1 MGLKSVAAAIA
12 LVAVQCTLA
21 HAQGT
26 SYYEDPRFD
35 PFQRQLYFV
44 GKDRPHTATRSYD
57 MDDLRHVMNT
67 DSVIYSGIRK
77 KVNTRWRYVNQFFN
91 QDFLEWRSADSAVR
105 VAINPMCDFEVGQD
119 KNQSRDVTTYTNSRG
134 FYIDGNLGK
143 NLWFYCDFTENQ
155 ARYADYYNHLTDSLK
170 NIPGLGRFRRDNVVS
185 ADYDFQTATG
195 YLGFRVGKY
204 VDFLVGKTKTFY
216 GDGYRS
222 LLLSDGA
229 APMPTF
235 RMNLH
240 ILKARYTMMVTQFRC
255 TNNKLSNNGEK
266 TKYSFSHFL
275 DWNMGRRF
283 TFGIFENVTQAT
295 WRLDGSHRG
304 IDWEYLNPFNIFRP
318 GEYNAGSP
326 DKMLI
331 GLNCKFICTDRL
343 TLYGQLMFNEFRLS
357 ELMSD
362 KGWAGNKYAFQLG
375 LKSYN
380 LFKVD
385 GLDAQF
391 EYNQIRP
398 YVYSQYDGLGSYT
411 HQNQSVG
418 HPLGANLKEGVGI
431 VSYRHRRLL
440 VRMQANIIAYGDD
453 YKADSVVSLGHN
465 PERASGRLNSYY
477 GVHMLRGLRT
487 DVRYFDGMASFII
500 NPKSMMNIT
509 AGVRLRSRKSDMT
522 DENSK
527 HFYVALRWG
536 IKSRYY
542 DY

>member
-1 MGLKSVAAAIA
+1 MSLRTFVAALLIA
-12 LVAVQCTLA
+12 APLGAA
-21 HAQGT
+21 FGQGT
-26 SYYEDPRFD
+26 SIYEDPRFD
-35 PFQRQLYFV
+35 PFQRRLYFV

-57 MDDLRHVMNT
+57 MNDIRNYLNP
-67 DSVIYSGIRK
+67 DSVIYHGIRRQ
-77 KVNTRWRYVNQFFN
+77 VNTRFRYVNQFFN
-91 QDFLEWRSADSAVR
+91 GDFLEWRSADSAVR

-119 KNQSRDVTTYTNSRG
+119 SNEKEDKRTWTNSRG

-155 ARYADYYNHLTDSLK
+155 AHYAQYYAHLTDSLK
-170 NIPGLGRFRRDNVVS
+170 NIPGLCRFRRDDVVS
-185 ADYDFQTATG
+185 TGYDFQTATG
-195 YLGFRVGKY
+195 YLAFRVGKY

-222 LLLSDGA
+222 LLLSDGSSS
-229 APMPTF
+229 MPTF
-235 RMNLH
+235 KMNLH
-240 ILKARYTMMVTQFRC
+240 ILKARYTMMVTQLRC

-266 TKYSFSHFL
+266 TKYSFTHFL

-304 IDWEYLNPFNIFRP
+304 IDWEYLNPFVIFRP

-357 ELMSD
+357 ELLSD

-398 YVYSQYDGLGSYT
+398 FVYSQYDALGTYT
-411 HQNQSVG
+411 HQGQSVG

-440 VRMQANIIAYGDD
+440 LRMQANIIAYGDD
-453 YKADSVVSLGHN
+453 YPSDSVVSLGHN
-465 PERASGRLNSYY
+465 PELASGRLNTYY

-487 DVRYFDGMASFII
+487 DISYFDGMASFII

-509 AGVRLRSRKSDMT
+509 AGVRIRKRDSDQTAEESR
-522 DENSK
+522 
-527 HFYVALRWG
+527 HFYVSLRWG
-536 IKSRYY
+536 LKSRYY